1 MGGLKARSYASGK
14 ICSLPPM
21 KMELQGLMKML
32 RALKIKEAQT

>member
-21 KMELQGLMKML
+21 KMEQGLMKML